1 MLAFINR
8 YMSYLVLALVLG
20 IGGFMWLQ
28 SERIDSL
35 KNTVDKQEQTIANQ
49 ANELKSMK
57 TDILG
62 LQTLDTNRSV
72 NRSELEA
79 LKAKV
84 GKMSESDAKKDPQ
97 VAETQ
102 IKETVNNLL
111 NDISGATK

>member
-1 MLAFINR
+1 MQFITK
-8 YMSYLVLALVLG
+8 YLSYFVLVLVLAV
-20 IGGFMWLQ
+20 GGFIWVQ
-28 SERIDSL
+28 TERIDSL
-35 KNTVDKQEQTIANQ
+35 KVTVDEQKQLIANQ